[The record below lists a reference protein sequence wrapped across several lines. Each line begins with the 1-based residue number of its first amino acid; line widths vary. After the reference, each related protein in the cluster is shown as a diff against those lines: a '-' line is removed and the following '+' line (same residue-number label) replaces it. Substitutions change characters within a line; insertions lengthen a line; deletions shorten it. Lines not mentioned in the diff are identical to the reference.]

1 MKLRRPIIAV
11 IMLLAFGAARLPFE
25 ERLSTELRT
34 AHFHLARLDLD
45 MREQLGQMGFL
56 AALSGI
62 RAPVADAFYLLA
74 YAAWENVQ
82 WGRMKLDYDVVT
94 SLQPRC
100 ELYWQTAGWQM
111 AYNASAAAI
120 NDRNQP
126 REALRLKA
134 QREYFKLG
142 EDYLLHG
149 ITNNPD
155 KPTIYN
161 DLGMLY
167 RDKLKE
173 HCKASEIYR
182 IYAKLPG
189 ALAYGERFS
198 AYELA
203 QCPGHEQEAYARL
216 VELYNRGEKEHL
228 PTLLKWITILQE
240 KLNIPADKRVHMPP
254 QEIITIPGDSKFNKT
269 PAKP

>member
-1 MKLRRPIIAV
+1 MNRRPIIAV
-11 IMLLAFGAARLPFE
+11 LMLLVFGAVRLPFE
-25 ERLSTELRT
+25 QRLSEDLRA
-34 AHFHLARLDLD
+34 AHFHGARLDLN
-45 MREQLGQMGFL
+45 MREQIGQLAFV

-62 RAPVADAFYLLA
+62 RAPIADVFYLLA
-74 YAAWENVQ
+74 YAAWEKVQ
-82 WGRMKLDYDVVT
+82 WGAMKLDYDIVT

-100 ELYWQTAGWQM
+100 ELFWQTAAWQM
-111 AYNASAAAI
+111 AYNASNAAI
-120 NDRNQP
+120 SDHNQP

-134 QREYFKLG
+134 QHEFFKLG
-142 EDYLLHG
+142 EDYLLRG
-149 ITNNPD
+149 IANNPE
-155 KPTIYN
+155 KPSLYN

-173 HCKASEIYR
+173 HCKASAIYKQ
-182 IYAKLPG
+182 YSKLPG

-203 QCPGHEQEAYARL
+203 RCPGHEREAYEKL

-228 PTLLKWITILQE
+228 PTLLKTISTLQD
-240 KLNIPADKRVHMPP
+240 KLNIPANKRVN
-254 QEIITIPGDSKFNKT
+254 IP